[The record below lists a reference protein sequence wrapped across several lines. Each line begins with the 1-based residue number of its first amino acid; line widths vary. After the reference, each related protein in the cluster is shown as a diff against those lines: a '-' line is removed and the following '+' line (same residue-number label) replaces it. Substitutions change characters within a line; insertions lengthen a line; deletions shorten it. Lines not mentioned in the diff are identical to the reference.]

1 MFNSLWLILILDF
14 GNGTPVESF
23 LRLTN
28 GIDFCSGRV
37 EVLHDGQ
44 WGTVCDDG
52 WDQSHAAVV
61 CREIGCGNVIEAMT
75 EAYFGEG
82 SGEIWMDEINCT
94 GTESSLMN
102 CRTLGWG
109 IHDCEHS
116 EDAGVI
122 CEVLSFIRLINGT
135 NSCSGR
141 VEVLHD
147 GQWGTV
153 CDDGWDR
160 TDAAVVCKEL
170 NCGNVIEAKNAAYF
184 GPGIGPVWMG
194 DVQCTGT
201 EASLVTCASTKW
213 GIQSCKHLK
222 DAGVTCN
229 NVKLVDGSSE
239 CDGRVQIRY
248 NEQWG
253 AVCHSGWD
261 LADATV
267 LCQELYCGDIA
278 EPKAYVQPS
287 GQIWMDQL
295 ACTGKELTVRDC
307 PFTGW
312 GVSSCL
318 DGLHAGVFCQK
329 TVRKVVVRIVVK
341 AKTGVNVNDP
351 DIKNKLLDM
360 MRHVVESKG
369 NYSVNWRIQPD
380 EQAGLR
386 HAL

>member
-1 MFNSLWLILILDF
+1 MLWMPITCFIIHTDF

-28 GIDFCSGRV
+28 GINFCSGRV

-52 WDQSHAAVV
+52 WDQSHAALV
-61 CREIGCGNVIEAMT
+61 CREIGCGNVIEAMS

-102 CRTLGWG
+102 CRTPGWG

-122 CEVLSFIRLINGT
+122 YFGNGTPVESFLRLTNGINFCSGRVEVLHDGQWGTVCDDGWDQSHAALVCREIGCGNVIEAMSEAYFGEGSGEIWMDEINCTGTESSLMNCRTPGWGIHDCEHSEDAGVDNGT

-184 GPGIGPVWMG
+184 GPGVGPVWMG

-201 EASLVTCASTKW
+201 EASLVNCASTKW
-213 GIQSCKHLK
+213 GIQSCKHFK

-229 NVKLVDGSSE
+229 SE
-239 CDGRVQIRY
+239 YI
-248 NEQWG
+248 NI
-253 AVCHSGWD
+253 
-261 LADATV
+261 LDA
-267 LCQELYCGDIA
+267 
-278 EPKAYVQPS
+278 
-287 GQIWMDQL
+287 
-295 ACTGKELTVRDC
+295 
-307 PFTGW
+307 
-312 GVSSCL
+312 
-318 DGLHAGVFCQK
+318 FCM
-329 TVRKVVVRIVVK
+329 
-341 AKTGVNVNDP
+341 
-351 DIKNKLLDM
+351 LL
-360 MRHVVESKG
+360 
-369 NYSVNWRIQPD
+369 
-380 EQAGLR
+380 
-386 HAL
+386 

>member
-1 MFNSLWLILILDF
+1 MLTCKTLSTDVKLVDGSSECDGKVQIRYNEQWGVCQELYCGDIAEPKAYLACKGKELTVRDCPFTGWGVSSCLD
-14 GNGTPVESF
+14 GLHAGV
-23 LRLTN
+23 
-28 GIDFCSGRV
+28 FCQSKINLHML

-109 IHDCEHS
+109 IHDL
-116 EDAGVI
+116 
-122 CEVLSFIRLINGT
+122 LSFIRLINGT

-318 DGLHAGVFCQK
+318 DGLHAGVFCQSK
-329 TVRKVVVRIVVK
+329 I
-341 AKTGVNVNDP
+341 NLHMSLSND
-351 DIKNKLLDM
+351 
-360 MRHVVESKG
+360 V
-369 NYSVNWRIQPD
+369 
-380 EQAGLR
+380 
-386 HAL
+386 